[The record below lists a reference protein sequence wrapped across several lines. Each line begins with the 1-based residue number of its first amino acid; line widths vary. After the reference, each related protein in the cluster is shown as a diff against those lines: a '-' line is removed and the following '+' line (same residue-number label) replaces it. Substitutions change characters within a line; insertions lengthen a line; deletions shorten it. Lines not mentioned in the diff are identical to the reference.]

1 MRLLPFFALFS
12 FFLAVPLSAQ
22 TSTTESE
29 DNEDV
34 PEETQNASDEEDLR
48 RFWQLSLPD
57 GHFMVALEQIASI
70 SRSSYVLDG
79 GLIVTEV
86 TIDTVGNS
94 LCRIYQITP
103 ATEQSSP
110 STAQRL
116 TQRAHDLANR
126 TSELTGTDMANM
138 VQKSY
143 PTTTHAKTVEYRVQ
157 ERATLDALYASLNK
171 AWSEGKGRKFAIAK

>member
-1 MRLLPFFALFS
+1 MALLRFLFIILLFAHAGF
-12 FFLAVPLSAQ
+12 AQ
-22 TSTTESE
+22 TPGQGSGENEE
-29 DNEDV
+29 DL
-34 PEETQNASDEEDLR
+34 PTETQNASDEEDLR

-57 GHFMVALEQIASI
+57 GHFMVALDRIASI

-103 ATEQSSP
+103 ATENSRSSA
-110 STAQRL
+110 TQRL
-116 TQRAHDLANR
+116 TQRAR
-126 TSELTGTDMANM
+126 ELTNRAGEVTGSNLSEM

-157 ERATLDALYASLNK
+157 EKATLDALYDSLNK
-171 AWSEGKGRKFAIAK
+171 AWREGKGRRFAISK